1 MQAHAQSVSQ
11 IEKELK
17 TNLNS
22 GISPDEAQQR
32 LTQVGA
38 NRLPAPK
45 PLSTTAIF
53 FDQFKSPLIII
64 LLCAAAISLV
74 FSEFIDAG
82 VILMAVF
89 INTLVG
95 FIQET
100 KASDAMERLQEMVE
114 HKAKVL
120 RDGQEI
126 EIDASQIVPGDILF
140 LEAGDQ
146 IAADARLFESHSLS
160 AIEAS
165 LTGESIPSYKKEEI
179 LHKGIVISDQENMV
193 FAGTNIA
200 SGKGKAIVTATGAYT
215 ELGKIATLVKE
226 TEQEETPL
234 QKRLSDL
241 GKILGI
247 TISIICFALLWLG
260 VLQGRPFFEVFLTSV
275 AVAVAAIPEG
285 LPVAVTVIL
294 TIGMQKILQK
304 KALTRKLLAAETL
317 GSVTTICSDKTATLT
332 TGKMQV
338 AHVLTCSG
346 TDKFMLDGKGNHLLT
361 LKIGLLCNNAFIENP
376 KEELA
381 NWVVHGDSTDKAML
395 LAATQAGLEK
405 QKLNKEMPRL
415 DELPFDHEKKYMAT
429 LHKMQNAKYQISNGE
444 IVYVKGA
451 PEKLLEISKFVDIDG
466 QQETLTP
473 SRLKEI
479 EEGYE
484 KLTTKGLRVLAVGYK
499 KIQNS
504 KFKIQ
509 NSIVT
514 NLTFVG
520 LIGLK
525 DPLRPEA
532 KEMIEK
538 AKKAGIRPVIV
549 TGDHRLTAKAIA
561 AEIGLRTGAENIYE
575 GEELERLT
583 DEELEKVIGKID
595 VFARV
600 EPKHKLR
607 IIDILKKKGEVVAVV
622 GDGVND
628 APAIKKADVGIAL
641 GSGTDVAKE
650 TADIILLDDNF
661 KTIISAIEQGRTIFE
676 NIKKVVLYLLSDSFT
691 EVILIGGSL
700 LFGLPLPLLPAQI
713 LWVNLIEDTFPSLAL
728 SFEPMEKEIMDAPPR
743 PRNEPILDTEMKVL
757 IFIIGVLIDLVLFSL
772 FWFLLRAGYDLGF
785 IRTVIFAGLA
795 IDTLFIVFSCRSLRH
810 LIWQKNPFTNPYLL
824 GSVLISAVLLVTAI
838 YLRPLQI
845 ILRTQSLSFWPWVL
859 IIGLGLLKTF
869 AIEVTKWV
877 FIVRAQRR

>member
-1 MQAHAQSVSQ
+1 MKYIPQESHAQSVSQ
-11 IEKELK
+11 IIHELK
-17 TNLNS
+17 TSLNTGLS
-22 GISPDEAQQR
+22 SNEAQKR
-32 LTQVGA
+32 LTEVGA
-38 NRLPAPK
+38 NKLPAPK

-74 FSEFIDAG
+74 FSEFIDVG

-95 FIQET
+95 FIQES
-100 KASDAMERLQEMVE
+100 KASRAMERLQEMVE
-114 HKAKVL
+114 HKARVL

-126 EIDASQIVPGDILF
+126 EIDASQVIPGDILF

-146 IAADARLFESHSLS
+146 VPADARLFENHSLS
-160 AIEAS
+160 ANEAP
-165 LTGESIPSYKKEEI
+165 LTGESIPSYKKEEV
-179 LHKGIVISDQENMV
+179 LPKGIVISDQENMV
-193 FAGTNIA
+193 FAGTSIA
-200 SGKGKAIVTATGAYT
+200 SGKGKAIVTATGIHT

-226 TEQEETPL
+226 TEEEKTPL

-260 VLQGRPFFEVFLTSV
+260 IMQGRPFFEVFLTSV

-332 TGKMQV
+332 TGDMQV
-338 AHVLTCSG
+338 AHVLACSQ
-346 TDKFMLDGKGNHLLT
+346 DKKFVLDGKGSHLLA

-381 NWVVHGDSTDKAML
+381 NWVIRGDSTDKAML
-395 LAATQAGLEK
+395 LAATHAGLEK
-405 QKLNKEMPRL
+405 QKLEKEMPRL
-415 DELPFDHEKKYMAT
+415 DEIPFDHEKKYMAV
-429 LHKMQNAKYQISNGE
+429 LISDQLSAVSCQL
-444 IVYVKGA
+444 IYVKGA
-451 PEKLLEISKFVDIDG
+451 PEKLLEMSKYVDIDG

-479 EEGYE
+479 EQGYE
-484 KLTTKGLRVLAVGYK
+484 KLTAKGLRVLSVGYK
-499 KIQNS
+499 GNPTNLSNLS
-504 KFKIQ
+504 KL
-509 NSIVT
+509 T
-514 NLTFVG
+514 DLTFVG

-561 AEIGLRTGAENIYE
+561 AEIGLRTGAENIFE
-575 GEELERLT
+575 GEDLERLS
-583 DEELEKVIGKID
+583 DEELEKVIDKID

-628 APAIKKADVGIAL
+628 APAIKKADIGISL

-650 TADIILLDDNF
+650 TADIVLLDDNF
-661 KTIISAIEQGRTIFE
+661 RTIIAAIEQGRTIFE
-676 NIKKVVLYLLSDSFT
+676 NIKKVVLYLLSGSFT
-691 EVILIGGSL
+691 QIVLVGGSL

-713 LWVNLIEDTFPSLAL
+713 LWVNLIEDTFPGLAL
-728 SFEPMEKEIMDAPPR
+728 AFEPVEKEVMDQPPR
-743 PRNEPILDTEMKVL
+743 NKNEPLLDTEMKTL
-757 IFIIGVLIDLVLFSL
+757 IFIIGILIDLVLFGL
-772 FWFLLRAGYDLGF
+772 FWFLLRAGFDLNL
-785 IRTVIFAGLA
+785 IRTIIFVAMA

-810 LIWQKNPFTNPYLL
+810 LIWQKNPLTNPYLL
-824 GSVLISAVLLVTAI
+824 GAVLTSAALLVTAI
-838 YLRPLQI
+838 YLPPLQI
-845 ILRTQSLSFWPWVL
+845 ILRTQSLTLWPWVL
-859 IIGLGLLKTF
+859 VISLALLKTF
-869 AIEVTKWV
+869 AIEVTKWI